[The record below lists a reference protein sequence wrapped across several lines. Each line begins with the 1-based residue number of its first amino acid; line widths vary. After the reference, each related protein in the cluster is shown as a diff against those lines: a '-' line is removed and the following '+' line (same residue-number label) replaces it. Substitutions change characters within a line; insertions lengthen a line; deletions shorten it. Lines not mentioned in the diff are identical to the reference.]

1 MHRVRRERRSL
12 PFRPKTAAAFTFEDS
27 AIARS
32 SRSTDLKAEAR
43 VWFLR
48 IAVFDEA
55 QFGCA

>member
-1 MHRVRRERRSL
+1 VHRVGKESVEVYL
-12 PFRPKTAAAFTFEDS
+12 QTAAAFTFEDS

-32 SRSTDLKAEAR
+32 SRSADLEVEAR
-43 VWFLR
+43 VWFLQ